1 MVSPT
6 NSWTKKR
13 KVATRSLEV
22 LVSGGKVSG
31 SESRSLGG
39 RCNFQ
44 VNQLRGRGA
53 WEREIA
59 RSGTE

>member
-1 MVSPT
+1 MEV
-6 NSWTKKR
+6 
-13 KVATRSLEV
+13 KVEV
-22 LVSGGKVSG
+22 W
-31 SESRSLGG
+31 GG

-44 VNQLRGRGA
+44 VNPLRGRGA